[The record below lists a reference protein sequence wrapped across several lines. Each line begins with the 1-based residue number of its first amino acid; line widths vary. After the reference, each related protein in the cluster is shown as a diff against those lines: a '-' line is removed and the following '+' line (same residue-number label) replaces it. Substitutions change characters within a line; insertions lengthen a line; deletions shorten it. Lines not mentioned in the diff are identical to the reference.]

1 MSSTNALNIPT
12 KNETDFFKFY
22 DYHVEFF
29 SDPETFVYHHRWPP
43 DAVCTFVTLHV
54 YFILISRLWHS
65 EGRAAQTEHVNIW
78 ASLFWAR
85 DMFSLPSMR
94 VWRSSAGISPSSLR
108 YLTGDLLCVVT
119 VLEMEVNPSSSF
131 WKANSTFY
139 ALFGLLHLESNSSRM
154 SGAKIVHCWP
164 QDIWVFPCQLI
175 TWVDRCVVTGKKMSI
190 AKRLPEQGF
199 ANHSIST
206 WIRNIH
212 PVRLLLF
219 PNCGLHVS
227 VLRTIHSI
235 LGVLV
240 FLRVVQVLLAYNL
253 H

>member
-1 MSSTNALNIPT
+1 
-12 KNETDFFKFY
+12 
-22 DYHVEFF
+22 
-29 SDPETFVYHHRWPP
+29 
-43 DAVCTFVTLHV
+43 
-54 YFILISRLWHS
+54 
-65 EGRAAQTEHVNIW
+65 
-78 ASLFWAR
+78 
-85 DMFSLPSMR
+85 MFSLLSMR
-94 VWRSSAGISPSSLR
+94 VWRSSAGISPGSLR
-108 YLTGDLLCVVT
+108 YLTGDLLCGVT
-119 VLEMEVNPSSSF
+119 VLEMEVNASSSF

-212 PVRLLLF
+212 PVRLFAFSWLWASCVCIKNYTQHF
-219 PNCGLHVS
+219 RSFRSFEGGTGL
-227 VLRTIHSI
+227 
-235 LGVLV
+235 
-240 FLRVVQVLLAYNL
+240 
-253 H
+253 

>member
-1 MSSTNALNIPT
+1 
-12 KNETDFFKFY
+12 
-22 DYHVEFF
+22 
-29 SDPETFVYHHRWPP
+29 
-43 DAVCTFVTLHV
+43 
-54 YFILISRLWHS
+54 
-65 EGRAAQTEHVNIW
+65 
-78 ASLFWAR
+78 
-85 DMFSLPSMR
+85 MR

-139 ALFGLLHLESNSSRM
+139 TLFGLLHLESNSSRM
-154 SGAKIVHCWP
+154 SGAKIVHGWP

-175 TWVDRCVVTGKKMSI
+175 TWVDRCVMTGKKMSI

-219 PNCGLHVS
+219 PNFGLHVS
-227 VLRTIHSI
+227 VLRSMHGI

-240 FLRVVQVLLAYNL
+240 FLRVVQDCKLLQVLLAYNL
-253 H
+253 R